1 MSNCVA
7 ADSRSTRP
15 PGLNDRLRPP
25 QDTASR
31 QNSRTSQKV
40 AKRMFRTSL
49 LAATALAAGIVIG
62 GIAFH
67 ASSVRAQAA
76 SSSNT
81 YEQLNLFGEVF
92 ERIRDNYVEPT
103 DDEKLIE
110 AAVNGMLTSLDPHS
124 SYLNQKDFQDMQVQ
138 TKGEFGGLGIEV
150 DMEDGLIKVV
160 SPMDGTP
167 AAEAGLQPGDLISA
181 LDGQPIMGLTL
192 NDAVEKMRGEV
203 GSSIR
208 LTIIRGSQDPFDV
221 MLKRAVIAVKSVRW
235 ELEDGNIGYV
245 RISSFS
251 EKTDSGLR
259 DALAKLKDATKNNL
273 QGLVMDLRNNPGGLL
288 DQAISVSDDFL
299 DKGEIVSTRGR
310 KSEEAQRW
318 NAEPGDRIDGKPIV
332 ILINGGSASASEIV
346 SGALQ
351 DQRRAIVLGTKSFG
365 KGSVQSIIPIP
376 NHGAIR
382 LTTAR
387 YYTPSGRSI
396 QAKGIEPDIE
406 VQQAKIEALGPE
418 RGTHEADLRGALSN
432 PDDKE
437 NSSEQLPA
445 ETQGVEAPA
454 EKPADNAAKK
464 EETKPE
470 DKEAFT
476 GSERQQI
483 ARPSEDFQLARALD
497 LLTGLSLLQ
506 KQAAK

>member
-1 MSNCVA
+1 
-7 ADSRSTRP
+7 
-15 PGLNDRLRPP
+15 
-25 QDTASR
+25 
-31 QNSRTSQKV
+31 
-40 AKRMFRTSL
+40 MFRTSL
-49 LAATALAAGIVIG
+49 LAATALVAGITIG
-62 GIAFH
+62 GVAFH
-67 ASSVRAQAA
+67 ASGVRAQAA
-76 SSSNT
+76 SSTNT

-92 ERIRDNYVEPT
+92 ERIRDNYVEPA

-124 SYLNQKDFQDMQVQ
+124 SYLNQKDFGDMQVQ
-138 TKGEFGGLGIEV
+138 TKGEFG
-150 DMEDGLIKVV
+150 GLIKVV

-181 LDGQPIMGLTL
+181 LDGQPIMGLSL
-192 NDAVEKMRGEV
+192 NEAVEKMRGEI

-208 LTIIRGSQDPFDV
+208 ITIIRGDQDPFDV
-221 MLKRAVIAVKSVRW
+221 TLKRAVIAVKSVRW

-259 DALAKLKDATKNNL
+259 EAITKLKEASKNQM
-273 QGLVMDLRNNPGGLL
+273 QGLVLDLRNNPGGLL
-288 DQAISVSDDFL
+288 DQAISVSDDFM

-318 NAEPGDRIDGKPIV
+318 NAESGDLMDGKPIV

-346 SGALQ
+346 AGALQ
-351 DQRRAIVLGTKSFG
+351 DQRRSIVLGTKSFG

-396 QAKGIEPDIE
+396 QAKGIEPDIQ

-437 NSSEQLPA
+437 NSSEQMPA
-445 ETQGVEAPA
+445 ETQDVEGQS
-454 EKPADNAAKK
+454 EKPADTNANK
-464 EETKPE
+464 EEPKPE

-476 GSERQQI
+476 GSEKQQI
-483 ARPSEDFQLARALD
+483 ARPSEDYQLARALD
-497 LLTGLSLLQ
+497 LLRGLSLLQ

>member
-31 QNSRTSQKV
+31 QHSRTSQKV

-49 LAATALAAGIVIG
+49 LAATALVAGITIG
-62 GIAFH
+62 GVAFH
-67 ASSVRAQAA
+67 ASGVKAQAA
-76 SSSNT
+76 SSSSNT

-92 ERIRDNYVEPT
+92 ERIRDNYVEPA

-150 DMEDGLIKVV
+150 TMEDGLIKVV

-203 GSSIR
+203 GSSIK
-208 LTIIRGSQDPFDV
+208 LTIIRGTQDPFDV
-221 MLKRAVIAVKSVRW
+221 TLKRAVIAVKSVRW
-235 ELEDGNIGYV
+235 ELEGNNIGYV

-259 DALAKLKDATKNNL
+259 DAIAKLKEATKGQM
-273 QGLVMDLRNNPGGLL
+273 QGLVLDLRNNPGGLL
-288 DQAISVSDDFL
+288 DQAIAVCDDFM

-318 NAEPGDRIDGKPIV
+318 NAESGDLMDGKPIV

-346 SGALQ
+346 AGALQ

-432 PDDKE
+432 PDDKG
-437 NSSEQLPA
+437 SQQLPA
-445 ETQGVEAPA
+445 QTQG
-454 EKPADNAAKK
+454 
-464 EETKPE
+464 
-470 DKEAFT
+470 
-476 GSERQQI
+476 
-483 ARPSEDFQLARALD
+483 
-497 LLTGLSLLQ
+497 
-506 KQAAK
+506 

>member
-1 MSNCVA
+1 
-7 ADSRSTRP
+7 
-15 PGLNDRLRPP
+15 
-25 QDTASR
+25 
-31 QNSRTSQKV
+31 
-40 AKRMFRTSL
+40 
-49 LAATALAAGIVIG
+49 
-62 GIAFH
+62 
-67 ASSVRAQAA
+67 
-76 SSSNT
+76 
-81 YEQLNLFGEVF
+81 
-92 ERIRDNYVEPT
+92 
-103 DDEKLIE
+103 
-110 AAVNGMLTSLDPHS
+110 
-124 SYLNQKDFQDMQVQ
+124 
-138 TKGEFGGLGIEV
+138 
-150 DMEDGLIKVV
+150 
-160 SPMDGTP
+160 MDGTP

-192 NDAVEKMRGEV
+192 NEAVEKMRGEI

-208 LTIIRGSQDPFDV
+208 ITVIRGDQDPFDV
-221 MLKRAVIAVKSVRW
+221 TLKRAVIAVKSVRW

-259 DALAKLKDATKNNL
+259 DAITKLKEASKNQM
-273 QGLVMDLRNNPGGLL
+273 QGLVLDLRNNPGGLL
-288 DQAISVSDDFL
+288 DQAIAVSDDFM

-310 KSEEAQRW
+310 KQEEAQRW
-318 NAEPGDRIDGKPIV
+318 NAESGDLMEGKPIV

-346 SGALQ
+346 AGALQ
-351 DQRRAIVLGTKSFG
+351 DQGRSIVLGTKSFG

-406 VQQAKIEALGPE
+406 VQQAKVEALGPE

-432 PDDKE
+432 PDDAE
-437 NSSEQLPA
+437 NSPEQMPA
-445 ETQGVEAPA
+445 ETQGVEEPA
-454 EKPADNAAKK
+454 EKPADTTASK

-470 DKEAFT
+470 DKESFV

-483 ARPSEDFQLARALD
+483 ARPSEDYQLARALD
-497 LLTGLSLLQ
+497 LLRGLSLLQ

>member
-1 MSNCVA
+1 
-7 ADSRSTRP
+7 
-15 PGLNDRLRPP
+15 
-25 QDTASR
+25 
-31 QNSRTSQKV
+31 
-40 AKRMFRTSL
+40 MFRTSL
-49 LAATALAAGIVIG
+49 LAATALVAGITIG
-62 GIAFH
+62 GVAFH
-67 ASSVRAQAA
+67 ASGVRAQAA
-76 SSSNT
+76 SSTNT

-92 ERIRDNYVEPT
+92 ERIRDNYVEPA

-124 SYLNQKDFQDMQVQ
+124 SYLNQKDFGDMQVQ

-150 DMEDGLIKVV
+150 TMEEGLIKVV

-167 AAEAGLQPGDLISA
+167 AAEAGLQPGDFISA

-192 NDAVEKMRGEV
+192 NEAVEKMRGEI

-208 LTIIRGSQDPFDV
+208 ITVIRGNQDPFDV
-221 MLKRAVIAVKSVRW
+221 TLKRAVIAVKSVRW
-235 ELEDGNIGYV
+235 ELEDGNVGYV

-259 DALAKLKDATKNNL
+259 EAITKLKDASKNQL
-273 QGLVMDLRNNPGGLL
+273 QGLVLDLRNNPGGLL
-288 DQAISVSDDFL
+288 DQAIAVSDDFM

-318 NAEPGDRIDGKPIV
+318 NAESGDLMDGKPIV

-346 SGALQ
+346 AGALQ
-351 DQRRAIVLGTKSFG
+351 DQRRSIVLGTKSFG

-406 VQQAKIEALGPE
+406 VQQAKVEALGPE

-437 NSSEQLPA
+437 NTSEQMPA
-445 ETQGVEAPA
+445 ETQGVEAPTEEPA
-454 EKPADNAAKK
+454 ENTAAK
-464 EETKPE
+464 EEPKPE

-483 ARPSEDFQLARALD
+483 ARPSEDYQLARALD
-497 LLTGLSLLQ
+497 LLRGLSLLQ

>member
-1 MSNCVA
+1 MI
-7 ADSRSTRP
+7 
-15 PGLNDRLRPP
+15 
-25 QDTASR
+25 
-31 QNSRTSQKV
+31 RT
-40 AKRMFRTSL
+40 TL
-49 LAATALAAGIVIG
+49 LAATALAAGLTIG

-67 ASSVRAQAA
+67 GASVKAQAA

-92 ERIRDNYVEPT
+92 ERIRDNYVEEA

-150 DMEDGLIKVV
+150 TMEDGLVKVV
-160 SPMDGTP
+160 APMDGTP
-167 AAEAGLQPGDLISA
+167 AADAGLQPGDLISH
-181 LDGQPIMGLTL
+181 LDGEPITGLTL
-192 NDAVEKMRGEV
+192 NDAVEKMRGEI
-203 GSSIR
+203 GTSIK
-208 LTIIRGSQDPFDV
+208 LTIIRGQQEPFDV
-221 MLKRAVIAVKSVRW
+221 TLKRAVIAVKSVRW
-235 ELEDGNIGYV
+235 ELEAGNVGYI

-259 DALAKLKDATKNNL
+259 EALTKLKDATKN
-273 QGLVMDLRNNPGGLL
+273 QMTGLVLDLRNNPGGLL

-310 KSEEAQRW
+310 EAAEAQRW
-318 NAEPGDRIDGKPIV
+318 NAEAGDLMEGKPIV

-351 DQRRAIVLGTKSFG
+351 DHHRAILLGTKSFG

-387 YYTPSGRSI
+387 YFTPSGRSS

-406 VQQAKIEALGPE
+406 VQQAKIESLGPDNG
-418 RGTHEADLRGALSN
+418 RHEGDLRGALSN
-432 PDDKE
+432 PDDAPAQPGASNTQK
-437 NSSEQLPA
+437 PA
-445 ETQGVEAPA
+445 ESEDTPGTEAAPGTNVVPGQTS
-454 EKPADNAAKK
+454 ES
-464 EETKPE
+464 ETPPMPE
-470 DKEAFT
+470 DSEPFT
-476 GSERQQI
+476 GSEKVQI
-483 ARPSEDFQLARALD
+483 ARPSADYQLARALD
-497 LLTGLSLLQ
+497 LLRGLSLLQ
-506 KQAAK
+506 KQAAN

>member
-1 MSNCVA
+1 
-7 ADSRSTRP
+7 
-15 PGLNDRLRPP
+15 
-25 QDTASR
+25 
-31 QNSRTSQKV
+31 
-40 AKRMFRTSL
+40 MFRNSL
-49 LAATALAAGIVIG
+49 LAATALVAGIAIG

-67 ASSVRAQAA
+67 ASGVRAQAA
-76 SSSNT
+76 SSPNT

-103 DDEKLIE
+103 QDDKLIE

-124 SYLNQKDFQDMQVQ
+124 SYLNQKDFGDMQVQ

-150 DMEDGLIKVV
+150 TMEDGLIKVV

-192 NDAVEKMRGEV
+192 NEAVEKMRGEV
-203 GSSIR
+203 GSAIR
-208 LTIIRGSQDPFDV
+208 LTVIRGSQDPFDV
-221 MLKRAVIAVKSVRW
+221 TLKRAVIAVKSVRW
-235 ELEDGNIGYV
+235 ELEDGKIGYV

-259 DALAKLKDATKNNL
+259 DAITKLKDATKNNL
-273 QGLVMDLRNNPGGLL
+273 QGLVMDLRNTPGGLL

-318 NAEPGDRIDGKPIV
+318 NAEPGDLIDGKPIV

-406 VQQAKIEALGPE
+406 VQQAKVEALGPE

-432 PDDKE
+432 PDDTK
-437 NSSEQLPA
+437 SSPDQMPA
-445 ETQGVEAPA
+445 QTQGVEATPPA
-454 EKPADNAAKK
+454 QPTEGEAANGQAGK
-464 EETKPE
+464 EAKPE
-470 DKEAFT
+470 DKQPFV
-476 GSERQQI
+476 GSEKQQI
-483 ARPSEDFQLARALD
+483 ARPTEDYQLARALD
-497 LLTGLSLLQ
+497 LLRGLTLLQ
-506 KQAAK
+506 KQAAN

>member
-1 MSNCVA
+1 MI
-7 ADSRSTRP
+7 
-15 PGLNDRLRPP
+15 
-25 QDTASR
+25 
-31 QNSRTSQKV
+31 RT
-40 AKRMFRTSL
+40 TL
-49 LAATALAAGIVIG
+49 LAATALATGLVIG

-67 ASSVRAQAA
+67 ATDAGAQAA
-76 SSSNT
+76 SATNT

-92 ERIRDNYVEPT
+92 ERIRDNYVEEA
-103 DDEKLIE
+103 DEEKLIE

-150 DMEDGLIKVV
+150 TMEEGLVKVV
-160 SPMDGTP
+160 TPMDGTP
-167 AAEAGLQPGDLISA
+167 AADAGLQPGDYISH
-181 LDGQPIMGLTL
+181 LDGEPIMGLTL

-203 GSSIR
+203 GTSIK
-208 LTIIRGSQDPFDV
+208 LTVIRGTQEPFDV
-221 MLKRAVIAVKSVRW
+221 TLKRAVIAVKSVRW
-235 ELEDGNIGYV
+235 ELEQGNIGYV

-259 DALAKLKDATKNNL
+259 EAITKLKEATKNEMT
-273 QGLVMDLRNNPGGLL
+273 GLVLDLRNNPGGLL

-310 KSEEAQRW
+310 DAAEAQRW
-318 NAEPGDRIDGKPIV
+318 NAEAGDLMGGKPIV

-351 DQRRAIVLGTKSFG
+351 DQRRAILLGTKSFG

-387 YYTPSGRSI
+387 YFTPSGRSI

-406 VQQAKIEALGPE
+406 VQQAKIESLGPDNG
-418 RGTHEADLRGALSN
+418 RHEGDLRGALSN
-432 PDDKE
+432 PDDAQSK
-437 NSSEQLPA
+437 
-445 ETQGVEAPA
+445 V
-454 EKPADNAAKK
+454 EKPAEGETPGTEAAPGTNNVPAQAPEAEAKA
-464 EETKPE
+464 PE
-470 DKEAFT
+470 DTEPFT
-476 GSERQQI
+476 GSEKIQI
-483 ARPSEDFQLARALD
+483 ARPSQDYQLARALD
-497 LLTGLSLLQ
+497 LLRGLSLLQ
-506 KQAAK
+506 KQAAN

>member
-1 MSNCVA
+1 
-7 ADSRSTRP
+7 
-15 PGLNDRLRPP
+15 
-25 QDTASR
+25 
-31 QNSRTSQKV
+31 
-40 AKRMFRTSL
+40 MFRTSL
-49 LAATALAAGIVIG
+49 LAATALAAGITIG
-62 GIAFH
+62 AVAFH

-76 SSSNT
+76 SSSPNT

-124 SYLNQKDFQDMQVQ
+124 SYLNQKDFGDMQVQ

-150 DMEDGLIKVV
+150 TMEDGLIKVV

-203 GSSIR
+203 GSSIK
-208 LTIIRGSQDPFDV
+208 LTIIRGSQDPFEV
-221 MLKRAVIAVKSVRW
+221 TLKRAVIAVKSVRW
-235 ELEDGNIGYV
+235 ELEQGNVGYV

-259 DALAKLKDATKNNL
+259 DALGKLKEATKGDIE
-273 QGLVMDLRNNPGGLL
+273 GLVLDLRNNPGGLL
-288 DQAISVSDDFL
+288 DQAIAVCDDFM

-310 KSEEAQRW
+310 KQEEAQRW
-318 NAEPGDRIDGKPIV
+318 NAEAGDLMEGKPIV

-406 VQQAKIEALGPE
+406 VQQAKVEALGPE
-418 RGTHEADLRGALSN
+418 RGTHESDLRGALSN
-432 PDDKE
+432 PDDKK
-437 NSSEQLPA
+437 NSPEQLPA
-445 ETQGVEAPA
+445 ETQGVEEQPAAPA
-454 EKPADNAAKK
+454 DSTAAK
-464 EETKPE
+464 EAKPE
-470 DKEAFT
+470 DKEPFV
-476 GSERQQI
+476 GSEKQQI
-483 ARPSEDFQLARALD
+483 ARPTEDYQLARALD
-497 LLTGLSLLQ
+497 LLRGLSLLQ
-506 KQAAK
+506 KQAAN

>member
-1 MSNCVA
+1 
-7 ADSRSTRP
+7 
-15 PGLNDRLRPP
+15 
-25 QDTASR
+25 
-31 QNSRTSQKV
+31 
-40 AKRMFRTSL
+40 MFRNTV
-49 LAATALAAGIVIG
+49 LAATALAAGLLIG

-67 ASSVRAQAA
+67 GTSVNAQAA

-92 ERIRDNYVEPT
+92 ERIRDNYVEEA

-150 DMEDGLIKVV
+150 TLEEGLVKVV
-160 SPMDGTP
+160 APMDGTP
-167 AAEAGLQPGDLISA
+167 AAEAGLQPGDFISA
-181 LDGQPIMGLTL
+181 LDGQPIMGLSL

-208 LTIIRGSQDPFDV
+208 LTIIRGEQEPFDV
-221 MLKRAVIAVKSVRW
+221 VLKRAVIAVKSVRW
-235 ELEDGNIGYV
+235 ELEQGNVGYV

-259 DALAKLKDATKNNL
+259 EAIAKLKEATKNDL
-273 QGLVMDLRNNPGGLL
+273 QGLVIDLRNNPGGLL
-288 DQAISVSDDFL
+288 DQAIAVSDDFL
-299 DKGEIVSTRGR
+299 EKGEIVSTRGR
-310 KSEEAQRW
+310 KAEEAQRW
-318 NAEPGDRIDGKPIV
+318 NAESGDLVAGQPIV

-351 DQRRAIVLGTKSFG
+351 DQHRAIVLGTKSFG

-396 QAKGIEPDIE
+396 QAKGIEPDIL
-406 VQQAKIEALGPE
+406 VQQAKVEALGPE

-432 PDDKE
+432 PDEQE
-437 NSSEQLPA
+437 NSEEMPA
-445 ETQGVEAPA
+445 ETQGVEEQPA
-454 EKPADNAAKK
+454 TPPSDGTAA
-464 EETKPE
+464 TDQKPE
-470 DKEAFT
+470 K
-476 GSERQQI
+476 
-483 ARPSEDFQLARALD
+483 
-497 LLTGLSLLQ
+497 
-506 KQAAK
+506 

>member
-1 MSNCVA
+1 
-7 ADSRSTRP
+7 
-15 PGLNDRLRPP
+15 
-25 QDTASR
+25 
-31 QNSRTSQKV
+31 
-40 AKRMFRTSL
+40 MFRTSL
-49 LAATALAAGIVIG
+49 LAATALAAGIIIG

-76 SSSNT
+76 SSPNT

-92 ERIRDNYVEPT
+92 ERIRDNYVEPA

-150 DMEDGLIKVV
+150 TMQDGLIKVV

-181 LDGQPIMGLTL
+181 LDGQPIMGLSL

-203 GSSIR
+203 GSAIK
-208 LTIIRGSQDPFDV
+208 LTIIRGDQDPFDV
-221 MLKRAVIAVKSVRW
+221 TLKRAVIAVKSVRW
-235 ELEDGNIGYV
+235 ELEDGKIGYV

-251 EKTDSGLR
+251 EKTDSGLK
-259 DALAKLKDATKNNL
+259 DALAKLKDATKGDL
-273 QGLVMDLRNNPGGLL
+273 EGLVLDLRNNPGGLL
-288 DQAISVSDDFL
+288 DQAIAVCDDFM

-310 KSEEAQRW
+310 KTEEAQRW
-318 NAEPGDRIDGKPIV
+318 NAEAGDLMDGKPIV

-351 DQRRAIVLGTKSFG
+351 DQRRAILLGTKSFG

-406 VQQAKIEALGPE
+406 VQQAKVEALGPE
-418 RGTHEADLRGALSN
+418 HGTHESDLRGALSN
-432 PDDKE
+432 PDDAQKG
-437 NSSEQLPA
+437 SEQLPA
-445 ETQGVEAPA
+445 QTQGVQEQPNQ
-454 EKPADNAAKK
+454 PADKNAAK
-464 EETKPE
+464 EAKPE
-470 DKEAFT
+470 DKQPFV
-476 GSERQQI
+476 GSEKEQI
-483 ARPSEDFQLARALD
+483 ARPSEDYQLARALD
-497 LLTGLSLLQ
+497 LLRGLSLLQ
-506 KQAAK
+506 KQAAN